1 MSDADQTAG
10 EREQLTGLC
19 RRMGADE
26 TQATAMA
33 DQLLKRC
40 AQLVAER
47 GWTRVRAMEHLL
59 TVLVKGRNGETV
71 PGFEG
76 GPPPRQ
82 GGERATGDGA

>member
-1 MSDADQTAG
+1 MSETNEANEAAG
-10 EREQLTGLC
+10 ERERLVGLC
-19 RRMGADE
+19 RRMGAGE
-26 TQATAMA
+26 AQAVAMT

-59 TVLVKGRNGETV
+59 TVLVKGRNGDTV

-76 GPPPRQ
+76 GKPPE
-82 GGERATGDGA
+82 G